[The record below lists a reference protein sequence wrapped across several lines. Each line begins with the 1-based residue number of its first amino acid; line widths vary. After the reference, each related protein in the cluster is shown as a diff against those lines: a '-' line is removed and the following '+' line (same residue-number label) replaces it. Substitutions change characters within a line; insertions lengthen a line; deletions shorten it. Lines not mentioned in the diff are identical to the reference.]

1 MADNTDEEN
10 LDNPTNTQPENPPEE
25 IIPTI
30 DTESIP
36 QNLETENMEV
46 HHHTHSHGKKNWKT
60 YFWEFFMLF
69 LAVFCGFL
77 AEYNLEHKLEKDRVK
92 EYAESFV
99 NDIASD
105 TIQFQNTSYAK
116 LFREQKLDTLV
127 HLLSDTVK
135 IFNDQKIYYLS
146 KFLFRDYPYHTHDA
160 TFQQVRNSGSLRYI
174 KNKDLLRKLTN
185 YYTYSVWIEND
196 FNYFQTRRAFN
207 FEVVKISSQI
217 FNSSEYAKMMK
228 DTISPYDI
236 EIQFP
241 TTKIELISTD
251 RKLLNQLA
259 SLAVLAIEDSRDF
272 RNLGNYILKSQA
284 DDIITQL
291 KKEYKLEKK

>member
-1 MADNTDEEN
+1 MTDNRDEEH
-10 LDNPTNTQPENPPEE
+10 LDNPTNTQPENPPDE
-25 IIPTI
+25 IILTT
-30 DTESIP
+30 DTDTIP
-36 QNLETENMEV
+36 QNLETDNMEV
-46 HHHTHSHGKKNWKT
+46 HHHSHSHGKKNWKT

-77 AEYNLEHKLEKDRVK
+77 AEYNLEHKIEKDRVK

-99 NDIASD
+99 NDLASD

-127 HLLSDTVK
+127 QLLSDTVK

-146 KFLFRDYPYHTHDA
+146 KFLFRDFPYHTQDA

-174 KNKDLLRKLTN
+174 KNKELLKKITN
-185 YYTYSVWIEND
+185 YYTSSIWIEND
-196 FNYFQTRRAFN
+196 FNYFQTRRSFN
-207 FEVVKISSQI
+207 FEVVKISSQV
-217 FNSSEYAKMMK
+217 FNSSEYVKLLK
-228 DTISPYDI
+228 DTITTYDL
-236 EIQFP
+236 EIQMP
-241 TTKIELISTD
+241 STKIKLISTD
-251 RKLLNQLA
+251 KKLLNQLA

-291 KKEYKLEKK
+291 KKEYKLEN